1 MTQQHTEP
9 GAQPARKSGPRGG
22 RPRDPAV
29 DEAIIVATRR
39 RLVSDG
45 YTRMALGD
53 IASDAGVTRPTLY
66 RRWPGKL
73 ELVIEAL
80 DYGFRTQTA
89 ATPPLALDTLT
100 PRAAF
105 TEAIRRV
112 DPCYYNPDAIVLQGG
127 FISEADRVPEL
138 LAHVVERAVE
148 PRVSQVEHL
157 LDHLVERGAVR
168 PGIDT
173 RTIAT
178 MVFGA
183 FFGAFLRGDDAA
195 TRAGLPDKL
204 TDALW
209 PALTTDAG
217 DAHAPG
223 V

>member
-1 MTQQHTEP
+1 MTPPRTESTEHP
-9 GAQPARKSGPRGG
+9 QARKSGPRGG

-29 DEAIIVATRR
+29 DEAIILATRR
-39 RLVSDG
+39 RLVTDG

-53 IASDAGVTRPTLY
+53 IAADAGVTRPTLY

-73 ELVIEAL
+73 ELVIDAL
-80 DYGFRTQTA
+80 DYGFRAQTA
-89 ATPPLALDTLT
+89 ATPEFPFDDLT
-100 PRAAF
+100 PREAF

-112 DPCYYNPDAIVLQGG
+112 DPCYFNPDAIVLQGG

-148 PRVSQVEHL
+148 PRVSQVEHVL
-157 LDHLVERGAVR
+157 RHLIDRGAVR

-183 FFGAFLRGDDAA
+183 YFGAFLRGDDAA
-195 TRAGLPDKL
+195 ARSGLADKM
-204 TDALW
+204 TATLW
-209 PALTTDAG
+209 PALATDI
-217 DAHAPG
+217 HH
-223 V
+223 